1 MKEWIESYR
10 WELTAMTIGI
20 IVIIVAV
27 IKIVQKG
34 ML

>member
-10 WELTAMTIGI
+10 WELTAMAIGI